1 MPRTKNKEQYPEC
14 ISNSDKK
21 NPSNQIIS
29 GRDIFYAV
37 GREIID
43 RQIDNRLTSKDISR
57 VSQALKDLPKAK
69 KAFVYK
75 ILNYETYET
84 GLKRIDIGLI
94 LTREDMDVRCHLK
107 LPEKGLGHSYFIP

>member
-75 ILNYETYET
+75 IVTYETYN
-84 GLKRIDIGLI
+84 KRTDIGLI
-94 LTREDMDVRCHLK
+94 LTREDMDVRCPLK